1 MQRVPWWT
9 RQDELST
16 QRVINKATSEHPKIT
31 LLSIPA
37 SCWAEQTQFLGKVQ
51 DIAFQGALPVPQIAF
66 IWPIKC
72 LEENVFLKEKR
83 NRQKGGVNS
92 QSVSTRL

>member
-16 QRVINKATSEHPKIT
+16 QRAINKATSEHPKIT

-37 SCWAEQTQFLGKVQ
+37 SCWAEQTRFLVKVQ
-51 DIAFQGALPVPQIAF
+51 DIAFQGALSVPQTAF

-83 NRQKGGVNS
+83 NRQREG
-92 QSVSTRL
+92 